1 MPGPAGFR
9 CRCHTTKPYAR
20 LSPDVCRNS
29 EPRSALFLA
38 TLCRGVAKNTLVVA
52 RQALRRRLLMTALS
66 GNLVASK
73 DRDPDRVALRCDD
86 LQLTFAEFDAAA
98 ARVATLLEHAGVG
111 PGDRVGVM
119 LPNTPA
125 FAIAFYGIMYRG
137 AVAVPMNPLLKS
149 REVSY
154 YLSNSGAKALFAAP
168 AFAPEAT
175 AGAAEVDAR
184 CWVVDDATLAELIA
198 DLPAQETPVQRDD
211 DDVAV
216 ILHTSG
222 TPGKPKG
229 AMLTHGNLGRNAEVS
244 VRTLVE
250 TGPDDVVM
258 GCLPL
263 FHVFGLT
270 CGLNGAVLSGA
281 TLTLIPRFDPLK
293 ALEVIER
300 DGVTVFEGVPTMY
313 SALLGVADQ
322 AAPEATRTLRVCVS
336 GGAAMPVQVLTDF
349 EKAFGCEVL
358 EGYGL
363 SESSPAA
370 AFNHPH
376 RERKVGSIGTPI
388 EGVQMRVVDPNGAE
402 LPRGQT
408 GEIQIRG
415 HNVMKGY
422 WNLPEATKATITPD
436 GWLNTGD
443 VGRVDEDGYFY
454 IIDRT
459 KDLIIRGG
467 YNVYPREVEEVL
479 YEHPAV
485 AEAAVIGVPHESL
498 GEEVGAAVALK
509 KGESVDPDE
518 LRDYVK
524 ARVAAYKY
532 PRRIWLLD
540 ELPKGATGKVQKRD
554 ISAPTSGAHPDHGY
568 SDDPTR
574 RADIRP
580 R

>member
-1 MPGPAGFR
+1 
-9 CRCHTTKPYAR
+9 
-20 LSPDVCRNS
+20 
-29 EPRSALFLA
+29 
-38 TLCRGVAKNTLVVA
+38 
-52 RQALRRRLLMTALS
+52 MTALS
-66 GNLVASK
+66 ANLVASK
-73 DRDPDRVALRCDD
+73 DRYPNRTALRCDD
-86 LQLTFAEFDAAA
+86 LQVSYAEFDAAA
-98 ARVATLLEHAGVG
+98 ARVATLLERAGIE
-111 PGDRVGVM
+111 PGDRVGLM

-137 AVAVPMNPLLKS
+137 AVAVPMNPLLKA
-149 REVSY
+149 REVSF
-154 YLSNSGAKALFAAP
+154 YLSNSGAKALFGSP
-168 AFAPEAT
+168 AFADEAT
-175 AGAAEVDAR
+175 AGAAEVGAQ
-184 CWVVDDATLAELIA
+184 CWLVDDAGLTKLIA
-198 DLPAQETPVQRDD
+198 DLPEHAPVERGD

-222 TPGKPKG
+222 TTGKPKG
-229 AMLTHGNLGRNAEVS
+229 AMLTHGNLSQNCEVS

-270 CGLNGAVLSGA
+270 CGLNGSVLAGA
-281 TLTLIPRFDPLK
+281 MMTLIPRFDPRK

-300 DGVTVFEGVPTMY
+300 DHVTVFEGVPTMY
-313 SALLGVADQ
+313 SALLSVADQ
-322 AAPEATRTLRVCVS
+322 AAPGATESLRICVS
-336 GGAAMPVQVLTDF
+336 GGAALPVQVLTDF
-349 EKAFGCEVL
+349 EKAFGCAVL

-376 RERKVGSIGTPI
+376 RTRKAGSIGTPI
-388 EGVQMRVVDPNGAE
+388 EGVDMRVVDLDGVEVPQGEA
-402 LPRGQT
+402 GQ
-408 GEIQIRG
+408 IQIRG

-422 WNLPEATKATITPD
+422 WNLPEATKETITAE

-454 IIDRT
+454 IVDRT
-459 KDLIIRGG
+459 KDMIIRGG
-467 YNVYPREVEEVL
+467 YNVYPREIEEVL

-485 AEAAVIGVPHESL
+485 AEAAVIGIPHDSL

-509 KGESVDPDE
+509 KGSAVSADE

-532 PRRIWLLD
+532 PRLVWLVD
-540 ELPKGATGKVQKRD
+540 ALPKGPTGKLLKRE
-554 ISAPTSGAHPDHGY
+554 ITVPTSE
-568 SDDPTR
+568 STR
-574 RADIRP
+574 
-580 R
+580 

>member
-1 MPGPAGFR
+1 
-9 CRCHTTKPYAR
+9 
-20 LSPDVCRNS
+20 LPDVGVHI
-29 EPRSALFLA
+29 EPIFSLFSA
-38 TLCRGVAKNTLVVA
+38 TLWCADALMMMETA
-52 RQALRRRLLMTALS
+52 TATLRRHTMTALS
-66 GNLVASK
+66 VNLIASK
-73 DRDPDRVALRCDD
+73 DRHPERIALRCDD
-86 LQLTFAEFDAAA
+86 LQFTFTEFDAAA
-98 ARVATLLEHAGVG
+98 ARVATLLEQAGVE

-125 FAIAFYGIMYRG
+125 FAIVFYGIMYRG
-137 AVAVPMNPLLKS
+137 AVAVPMNPLLKF

-168 AFAPEAT
+168 AFADEAT
-175 AGAAEVDAR
+175 AGAGEVGAH
-184 CWVVDDATLAELIA
+184 CWLVDDAALAELIA
-198 DLPAQETPVQRDD
+198 DLPRQDAPVERGH

-222 TPGKPKG
+222 TTGKPKG
-229 AMLTHGNLGRNAEVS
+229 AMLTHSNLGRNAEVS

-250 TGPDDVVM
+250 TGPNDVVM

-270 CGLNGAVLSGA
+270 CGLNGSVLSGA
-281 TLTLIPRFDPLK
+281 TLTLIPRFEPRK
-293 ALEVIER
+293 AIEVIQR
-300 DGVTVFEGVPTMY
+300 DGVTVFQGVPTMY
-313 SALLGVADQ
+313 SALLTLADQ
-322 AAPEATRTLRVCVS
+322 ASPEATRSLRTCVS
-336 GGAAMPVQVLTDF
+336 GGAALPVQVLADF
-349 EKAFGCEVL
+349 EKAFGCSVL

-388 EGVQMRVVDPNGAE
+388 EGVQMRVVDLDGVEVPQ
-402 LPRGQT
+402 GQT

-422 WNLPEATKATITPD
+422 WNLPDATKATITPE

-454 IIDRT
+454 IVDRT
-459 KDLIIRGG
+459 KDMIIRGG
-467 YNVYPREVEEVL
+467 YNIYPREIEEVL

-485 AEAAVIGVPHESL
+485 AEAAVIGIPHESL
-498 GEEVGAAVALK
+498 GEEVGAAVALNTDAAATP
-509 KGESVDPDE
+509 EE

-532 PRRIWLLD
+532 PRQVWLVD
-540 ELPKGATGKVQKRD
+540 ALPKGPTGKVQKRD
-554 ISAPTSGAHPDHGY
+554 IALPARIPETER
-568 SDDPTR
+568 TQ
-574 RADIRP
+574 
-580 R
+580 